1 MSTGLINMTEQAKN
15 VLETGAIPFDVRK
28 PSVVGGSMSH
38 VAFEVLVSYIAR
50 RVLKSERRSILEL
63 AAIHTL
69 AIPFEGGL
77 TAFTEAPNSLGF
89 EAPMASQFVDGAKGV
104 PAVFA
109 GTYIANT
116 FMDGLHAPRLNFK
129 DILITAAS
137 KIITKPLRSQLH
149 PYLGQMYRNGT
160 VALNKTFQA
169 QYNASLLKMT

>member
-1 MSTGLINMTEQAKN
+1 MSEDLTTQAKN
-15 VLETGAIPFDVRK
+15 VLETAAIPFDVRK
-28 PSVVGGSMSH
+28 PAVVGGSMSH

-63 AAIHTL
+63 AAIHSL
-69 AIPFEGGL
+69 SIPFEGGL
-77 TAFTEAPNSLGF
+77 TAFTEAPNRFGMG
-89 EAPMASQFVDGAKGV
+89 APMSSQFVDGAKGV

-137 KIITKPLRSQLH
+137 KIITKPLRSVLH
-149 PYLGQMYRNGT
+149 PYLGDYYRNGT
-160 VALNKTFQA
+160 DALQKTFEA
-169 QYNASLLKMT
+169 QYKASTLNMN

>member
-1 MSTGLINMTEQAKN
+1 MSADDYSTQAKN
-15 VLETGAIPFDVRK
+15 VLETAAIPFDVRK
-28 PSVVGGSMSH
+28 PTVVGGSISH

-50 RVLKSERRSILEL
+50 RVLRSERRSIVEL

-77 TAFTEAPNSLGF
+77 TAFTEPPSAKGM
-89 EAPMASQFVDGAKGV
+89 EAPISNQFVDGAKGV

-109 GTYIANT
+109 GTYMANT

-137 KIITKPLRSQLH
+137 KIITRPLRSVLDPH
-149 PYLGQMYRNGT
+149 LGEMYRNGER
-160 VALNKTFQA
+160 ALAKTFQA
-169 QYNASLLKMT
+169 QYNASILKMK